1 MEPMETKQLI
11 QEISI
16 ASNIEKFEEKKNN
29 YFLEILTLKI

>member
-16 ASNIEKFEEKKNN
+16 ASNIEKFEEKKIII
-29 YFLEILTLKI
+29 F